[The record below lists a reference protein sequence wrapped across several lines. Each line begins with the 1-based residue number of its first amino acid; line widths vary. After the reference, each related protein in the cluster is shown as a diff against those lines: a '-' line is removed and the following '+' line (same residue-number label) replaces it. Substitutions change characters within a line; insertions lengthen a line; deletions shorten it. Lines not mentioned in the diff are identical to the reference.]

1 MKKILDWEIYFDSF
15 IEKNKNKPFEWGVW
29 DCCKFSN
36 AVIKEITGEDLIP
49 QTLKWKD
56 KNTAMKSIKEYG
68 GNLGKSIKKACLNK
82 GLKPIEKQYMSKG
95 DLVVYKQESQLV
107 GICDG
112 FNILSPKEDGIC
124 VNNNLDIINV
134 WRINV

>member
-1 MKKILDWEIYFDSF
+1 
-15 IEKNKNKPFEWGVW
+15 
-29 DCCKFSN
+29 
-36 AVIKEITGEDLIP
+36 
-49 QTLKWKD
+49 
-56 KNTAMKSIKEYG
+56 MKSIKEYG

-124 VNNNLDIINV
+124 VKKTLNGKVIDLLFLFPTYIILNMDYLLNGIILIYLV
-134 WRINV
+134 YMKCLPI